1 MTMRERHV
9 GSFLVL
15 LGTLAFGCVSGG
27 GDDPAKTGPECFDNS
42 GCQGG
47 HECSGGICVGY
58 YGCAS
63 DDDCRNNEDC
73 YDHACRIPCKFDDEC
88 EDQGLVCGN
97 AQGDTQHC
105 KPAPNPK
112 RGQTQTMS
120 GSGGTGST
128 GSTGSSGAP
137 TAGSAASAGGAP
149 ATAGM
154 SNASGT
160 TGAQTTAGRPG
171 G

>member
-1 MTMRERHV
+1 MRERHV

-27 GDDPAKTGPECFDNS
+27 GDDPTKSGPECYSNAE
-42 GCQGG
+42 CTGG

-58 YGCAS
+58 YHCAS
-63 DDDCRNNEDC
+63 DTDCRNNEDC
-73 YDHACRIPCKFDDEC
+73 LDSACRIPCKVDDEC
-88 EDQGLVCGN
+88 EDQGLICGN
-97 AQGDTQHC
+97 GQGESQHC
-105 KPAPNPK
+105 MPAPNPK

-128 GSTGSSGAP
+128 GSTGGSGAP
-137 TAGSAASAGGAP
+137 SNAAGAAASAGGAP
-149 ATAGM
+149 AAAG
-154 SNASGT
+154 ASSAGAMA
-160 TGAQTTAGRPG
+160 AQTTAGRPG